1 VPRIGF
7 SQHLRSGMDTPTQ
20 SELLFNLLGI
30 SEQVLKALTAMGY
43 KNPTE
48 IQAKSIPVLLQK
60 KDFIGQ
66 ARTGTGKTVAFGIP
80 VVESID
86 AQNKA
91 TQAIILC
98 PTRELALQVAKQL
111 EDVAQFISGV
121 KVATLV
127 GGQPIEPQMRSL
139 RFGAQ
144 IVVGTPGRV
153 IDHLDRKT
161 LQLDQVHFA
170 VLDEADEMLDMGFRD
185 DIETILKK
193 TPATRQTALFSATMP
208 TEIKNLAKEY
218 QKNPEH
224 VNLVVKDVAK
234 PLIEQIYYEIPNPR
248 KSDLLAS
255 LLDIDQPALSIAFC
269 NTIQRVDELTRKLQE
284 AGYSADALHGDM
296 RQSRRDRVMDRFRT
310 GDCKIL
316 VATDVAARGIDV
328 AGIDV
333 VFNVDLPLDQEN
345 YVHRIGRTG
354 RAGRTGKAYSFVGG
368 RDRMLLKTIA
378 RNANGALELRQVPS
392 QEAVESSRAEKI
404 FTKIATDTKPES
416 HLEKY
421 IALIKANL
429 GEVGD
434 PVKLAASLLKN
445 IIHKGKPIQT
455 DFSHSDDF
463 RREGGRKSFGSR
475 EDRPERSFNR
485 RREFGN
491 REDRPERSF
500 GNREDRP
507 ERSFGK
513 REDRPFRGEGRPFTP
528 RSDFGDRPRK
538 SFEDKGN
545 SFGNREFAPRR
556 EGRSRFEGNDSFGS
570 GRSNWKKNDDHGSQP
585 RFGSR
590 RQSDFSSSRREQA

>member
-1 VPRIGF
+1 
-7 SQHLRSGMDTPTQ
+7 
-20 SELLFNLLGI
+20 
-30 SEQVLKALTAMGY
+30 
-43 KNPTE
+43 
-48 IQAKSIPVLLQK
+48 
-60 KDFIGQ
+60 
-66 ARTGTGKTVAFGIP
+66 
-80 VVESID
+80 
-86 AQNKA
+86 
-91 TQAIILC
+91 
-98 PTRELALQVAKQL
+98 
-111 EDVAQFISGV
+111 
-121 KVATLV
+121 
-127 GGQPIEPQMRSL
+127 MRAL
-139 RFGAQ
+139 RFGAH

-161 LQLDQVHFA
+161 LQLDQVKFA

-193 TPATRQTALFSATMP
+193 TPSERQTALFSATMP
-208 TEIKNLAKEY
+208 TEIRNLAKEY
-218 QKNPEH
+218 QKNPEI
-224 VNLVVKDVAK
+224 VNLVVKDATR
-234 PLIEQIYYEIPNPR
+234 PLIEQIYYEVPNPR

-284 AGYSADALHGDM
+284 AGYSADSLHGDM
-296 RQSRRDRVMDRFRT
+296 RQSRRDR

-378 RNANGALELRQVPS
+378 RNANGTLEQRQVPS
-392 QEAVESSRAEKI
+392 QEVVEASRAEKI

-421 IALIKANL
+421 ITLIKTNL

-434 PVKLAASLLKN
+434 PVKLAASLLKT

-455 DFSHSDDF
+455 DFSHSDDS
-463 RREGGRKSFGSR
+463 RREGREGGRRSFGNR
-475 EDRPERSFNR
+475 EDRPERSFGPR
-485 RREFGN
+485 RSFGN

-507 ERSFGK
+507 ERSFGN

-528 RSDFGDRPRK
+528 RSDFGDKRSDFGDKRSGGDRPRR
-538 SFEDKGN
+538 SFDDKGS
-545 SFGNREFAPRR
+545 SFGNREFPRR
-556 EGRSRFEGNDSFGS
+556 EGGSRFEGGDSFGG
-570 GRSNWKKNDDHGSQP
+570 GRGNWKKNDDHGSQA

-590 RQSDFSSSRREQA
+590 RPSEFSSRRNQA